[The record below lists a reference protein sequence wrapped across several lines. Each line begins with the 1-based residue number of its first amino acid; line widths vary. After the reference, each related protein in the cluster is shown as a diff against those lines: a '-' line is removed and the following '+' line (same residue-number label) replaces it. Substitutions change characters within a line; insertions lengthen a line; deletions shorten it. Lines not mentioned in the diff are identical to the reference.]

1 MRSSYELSIAKVS
14 RVTVRM
20 LTLGEDVGSAVV
32 LGVGD
37 GSGHFDKK
45 FVFYEER
52 KWGEK
57 SYSGCAS
64 DL

>member
-1 MRSSYELSIAKVS
+1 
-14 RVTVRM
+14 M

-45 FVFYEER
+45 FVFLWR
-52 KWGEK
+52 EK
-57 SYSGCAS
+57 NG
-64 DL
+64 

>member
-1 MRSSYELSIAKVS
+1 
-14 RVTVRM
+14 M

-52 KWGEK
+52 NWGEK
-57 SYSGCAS
+57 SESGRAS
-64 DL
+64 DH